1 MTIDEAYSKTRYA
14 LAEIQY
20 YIDNIEKNLTTVII
34 IAAIAIIIA
43 LAAILFLS
51 YFFWIIKK
59 QEKQLT
65 SIKQQLEKLS
75 VNNESSKEDSKV
87 TNEVTI

>member
-1 MTIDEAYSKTRYA
+1 MTIEEAYSKTRYA

-34 IAAIAIIIA
+34 IAGIAIIIA

-51 YFFWIIKK
+51 YFFWIIKR
-59 QEKQLT
+59 QEKQLA
-65 SIKQQLEKLS
+65 SIKQQLERLS
-75 VNNESSKEDSKV
+75 INTESNKEDPKATS
-87 TNEVTI
+87 EVTI